1 MRSACYY
8 RRFRRLPLAAYT
20 TICLCAS
27 ILICK
32 FFILRNIEGSRIK
45 FTKDDPPKMINLTVD
60 FMLEPP
66 IESND
71 HNIQVLVMVVT
82 HPKEYRTRQEI
93 RNSWGNNSEYDNRTT
108 KVLFLMGRPT
118 STSELASILIES
130 NNYKDLVVAE
140 MDEGYKETKCLVKA
154 DSDNVLMLYNYER
167 LCEENKAPLILGKC
181 NIQKRVLRTISKWAV
196 PEYVY
201 SANEYPP
208 YCSTGTYVF
217 LGRDLPR
224 KLLVAAANSLFTTSS
239 NFRMLPE
246 DVIWTGILAE
256 NAKIS
261 RKHVGAM
268 SFVDAPEYRCRD
280 GYKHIYSIH
289 MNRVKSPIT
298 YYKKLSNFEAT
309 PCYWYKFF
317 NILLGLFLLFLIIC
331 AIVQQSI
338 YNKKT
343 RIFKESLD
351 EALRLGI
358 VRRIDRSEMESSHEQ
373 PPIFTTGT
381 SASP

>member
-20 TICLCAS
+20 AICLCAS

-82 HPKEYRTRQEI
+82 HPKEYHTRQEI

-108 KVLFLMGRPT
+108 KVLFLMGRPA

-140 MDEGYKETKCLVKA
+140 MDEGYYSLSLKTYAMLYYKGTRYKETKCLVKA

-201 SANEYPP
+201 SANEYPL

-224 KLLVAAANSLFTTSS
+224 KLLVAAANSLFTISS

-256 NAKIS
+256 NAKPKEI
-261 RKHVGAM
+261 M
-268 SFVDAPEYRCRD
+268 SSMLSTSED
-280 GYKHIYSIH
+280 GYL
-289 MNRVKSPIT
+289 V
-298 YYKKLSNFEAT
+298 E
-309 PCYWYKFF
+309 YKFF

-358 VRRIDRSEMESSHEQ
+358 VRRIDRSEMEPSHEQ

-381 SASP
+381 LASL